1 MSPTRLLP
9 LVAACLVVS
18 VTARAQSWGEI
29 GNSLLKGLG
38 DSGTQQ
44 QGGSALG
51 SDEVVAGLRE
61 ALARGSEIVVAE
73 LGREDG
79 FLARPEVRIP
89 LPGALESIGSGMR
102 RFGLGG
108 YVDTFETSLNR
119 AAEQAVPE
127 ALELL
132 LESVRSMSIDDAM
145 GILEGPDDAATRY
158 FRQRN
163 EAQLEARFLPIV
175 REATS
180 QVGVT
185 EAYKGMLAQA
195 GMAAQLFDP
204 NSVDIDR
211 YVTGEAIDGLF
222 LLLAREEQRIREDPV
237 ARSSELLRRV
247 FGSR

>member
-1 MSPTRLLP
+1 MSPARLLP

-18 VTARAQSWGEI
+18 VTAQAQSWGEI

-38 DSGTQQ
+38 DSSTQQ

-108 YVDTFETSLNR
+108 YVDSFETSLNR

-132 LESVRSMSIDDAM
+132 LETVRSMSIDDAM

-163 EAQLEARFLPIV
+163 ETELAARFLPIV

-180 QVGVT
+180 RVGVT

>member
-1 MSPTRLLP
+1 M
-9 LVAACLVVS
+9 
-18 VTARAQSWGEI
+18 
-29 GNSLLKGLG
+29 
-38 DSGTQQ
+38 
-44 QGGSALG
+44 
-51 SDEVVAGLRE
+51 
-61 ALARGSEIVVAE
+61 
-73 LGREDG
+73 
-79 FLARPEVRIP
+79 
-89 LPGALESIGSGMR
+89 
-102 RFGLGG
+102 
-108 YVDTFETSLNR
+108 
-119 AAEQAVPE
+119 
-127 ALELL
+127 
-132 LESVRSMSIDDAM
+132 
-145 GILEGPDDAATRY
+145 
-158 FRQRN
+158 
-163 EAQLEARFLPIV
+163 

>member
-1 MSPTRLLP
+1 MSATRLLP

-132 LESVRSMSIDDAM
+132 LETVRSMSIDDAM
-145 GILEGPDDAATRY
+145 GILEGPDDAATSY

>member
-1 MSPTRLLP
+1 MTPTRLLP

-89 LPGALESIGSGMR
+89 LPGPLESIGSGMR

-119 AAEQAVPE
+119 AAERAVPE

-132 LESVRSMSIDDAM
+132 LETVRSMSIDDAM

>member
-1 MSPTRLLP
+1 MSAARLLP

-132 LESVRSMSIDDAM
+132 LETVRSMSIDDAM

>member
-132 LESVRSMSIDDAM
+132 LETVRSMSIDDAM

>member
-1 MSPTRLLP
+1 MSATRLLP
-9 LVAACLVVS
+9 LVAACLA

-132 LESVRSMSIDDAM
+132 LETVRSMSIDDAM

-163 EAQLEARFLPIV
+163 EVQLEARFLPIV

>member
-132 LESVRSMSIDDAM
+132 LETVRSMSSDDAM

>member
-1 MSPTRLLP
+1 MSATRLLP

-132 LESVRSMSIDDAM
+132 LETVRSMSIDDAM

-180 QVGVT
+180 RVGVT

>member
-1 MSPTRLLP
+1 MSAARLSL

-132 LESVRSMSIDDAM
+132 LETVRSMSIDDAM

-163 EAQLEARFLPIV
+163 EVQLEARFLPIV

>member
-1 MSPTRLLP
+1 M
-9 LVAACLVVS
+9 AACLVVS

-132 LESVRSMSIDDAM
+132 LETVRSMSIDDAM

>member
-1 MSPTRLLP
+1 MSATRLLP

-132 LESVRSMSIDDAM
+132 LETVRSMSIDDAM